1 MLYSFKFDDY
11 SLKKYF
17 YKMLLKNIKIKN
29 IVKFYRLDKIFITTL
44 VAAFAIIIILSSLV
58 FLTGCEK
65 INGLKN
71 DILDRFNSEKQSEA
85 AVAVVSQFFNFL
97 IAQDY
102 DSAYALIYVLTE
114 PTEPTETPETSETSE
129 MPESP
134 KTLEDFKKEFLSVTK
149 IVSFEINWVEVKNN
163 IAIVGIDMIDTYDG
177 EEKIYKDIQ
186 VSLVKDKDE
195 SWKINFW
202 NQ

>member
-1 MLYSFKFDDY
+1 
-11 SLKKYF
+11 
-17 YKMLLKNIKIKN
+17 MLLKNIKIKN
-29 IVKFYRLDKIFITTL
+29 IVKFYSSNKIFITAL
-44 VAAFAIIIILSSLV
+44 AAALAILIILSSLV

-65 INGLKN
+65 ITGIKN

-102 DSAYALIYVLTE
+102 DSAYALIYILPE
-114 PTEPTETPETSETSE
+114 MSETPELPET
-129 MPESP
+129 PEST
-134 KTLEDFKKEFLSVTK
+134 KTINDFKKEFLSVTK
-149 IVSFEINWVEVKNN
+149 IVSVEINWVEVKNN

-186 VSLVKDKDE
+186 VSLVKDKNE

>member
-1 MLYSFKFDDY
+1 MF
-11 SLKKYF
+11 LKKSKINNIAEF
-17 YKMLLKNIKIKN
+17 YRAKKIFSTALVSIAIMLMLLTSI
-29 IVKFYRLDKIFITTL
+29 
-44 VAAFAIIIILSSLV
+44 V

-65 INGLKN
+65 IAGLKN
-71 DILDRFNSEKQSEA
+71 DVLGRFSSEKQSDS
-85 AVAVVSQFFNFL
+85 AVAIVNQFFNFL
-97 IAQDY
+97 IVQDY
-102 DSAYALIYVLTE
+102 DSAYTLVYTQ
-114 PTEPTETPETSETSE
+114 S
-129 MPESP
+129 ESP
-134 KTLEDFKKEFLSVTK
+134 NTMEDFKKEFLSVTK
-149 IVSFEINWVEVKNN
+149 IVSVEINWVEIKNN

>member
-44 VAAFAIIIILSSLV
+44 VAAFAIIIILSSLT

-65 INGLKN
+65 ITGFKN

-102 DSAYALIYVLTE
+102 DSAYALIYVLS
-114 PTEPTETPETSETSE
+114 EPTETPETPET
-129 MPESP
+129 PESP

>member
-1 MLYSFKFDDY
+1 
-11 SLKKYF
+11 
-17 YKMLLKNIKIKN
+17 MLLKNIKIEN
-29 IVKFYRLDKIFITTL
+29 IVKFYRLNKIFITTL

-65 INGLKN
+65 IFGLKN

-102 DSAYALIYVLTE
+102 DSAYALVYVLPE
-114 PTEPTETPETSETSE
+114 LPET
-129 MPESP
+129 PESP
-134 KTLEDFKKEFLSVTK
+134 KTMEDFKKEFLSVTK
-149 IVSFEINWVEVKNN
+149 IVSVEINWVEVKNN
-163 IAIVGIDMIDTYDG
+163 VAIVGIDMIDTYDG
-177 EEKIYKDIQ
+177 EEKIYKDMQ
-186 VSLVKDKDE
+186 VSLVKDTNE